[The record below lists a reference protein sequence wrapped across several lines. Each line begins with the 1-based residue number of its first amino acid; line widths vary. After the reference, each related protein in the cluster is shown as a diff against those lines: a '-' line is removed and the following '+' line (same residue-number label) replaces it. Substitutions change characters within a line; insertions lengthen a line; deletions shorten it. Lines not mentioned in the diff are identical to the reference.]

1 MRTLEFFCETYKV
14 DLEGHHSNRDF
25 AIKYFTNQ
33 AQLTYTRMLS
43 AIDVFHGSVNFE
55 LVVGRLYRECI
66 YYLGIVASFA
76 NDADVEWYRACLKVV
91 EDTYSIAAD
100 PANYLDKVIKDHYA
114 KKSSEVSALIGW
126 LGSRGGR

>member
-1 MRTLEFFCETYKV
+1 MRTLEFFCETYGVEV
-14 DLEGHHSNRDF
+14 DFEENHPLVVR
-25 AIKYFTNQ
+25 YFTNQ
-33 AQLTYTRMLS
+33 AQLAYIRMLS
-43 AIDVFHGSVNFE
+43 AIEVFHGSVNFE
-55 LVVGRLYRECI
+55 LVVGRLYRECV

-91 EDTYSIAAD
+91 ED
-100 PANYLDKVIKDHYA
+100 LDKVIKDHYA